1 MALAQNLSYL
11 MEQHHV
17 STAQLA
23 RDLAVSEDTVVS
35 WLNGSSEP
43 GIAHLSGLK
52 YLFSVTMEELLRE
65 QNTENTE
72 HYIIPFQADN
82 SKYIWREFKKIPLC
96 GLLVSFIT
104 GFVLVTV
111 LHFTALPFRSTA
123 ALYFPLIPVL
133 IRLIRGYLSLRK
145 DYRDIEERRYV
156 PGQWTSLSCSDVLV
170 VTEKWREGALVD
182 RTQCE
187 KEELMDVISTP
198 SHEILCSN
206 SRIYGVPK
214 AIIPPDSCLHS
225 FLSEQKKLAARFPR
239 ILYVIMQ
246 LLTTASLLLILA
258 DFLILVS
265 GIQPLFLPIWV
276 FALIF
281 ALGYLSLALFSRRGC
296 KLYHSQLFSPLFFL
310 TALTAMLIAFLV

>member
-1 MALAQNLSYL
+1 MAFPRNLSFL
-11 MEQHHV
+11 MEQHHI

-43 GIAHLSGLK
+43 GITQLSGLK
-52 YLFSVTMEELLRE
+52 QLFSVTIEELLRE
-65 QNTENTE
+65 QNTDQTE
-72 HYIIPFQADN
+72 HYIIPFQADS
-82 SKYIWREFKKIPLC
+82 SKYVWREFKKIPLC

-123 ALYFPLIPVL
+123 ALYIPLIPVL

-145 DYRDIEERRYV
+145 DYRDIEERRNI
-156 PGQWTSLSCSDVLV
+156 PGQWTSLSCSDALV
-170 VTEKWREGALVD
+170 ITEKWRGGVPIN
-182 RTQCE
+182 RTECE
-187 KEELMDVISTP
+187 RGELMDVISTP
-198 SHEILCSN
+198 SHEIFCSS

-214 AIIPPDSCLHS
+214 SIIPPNSCLYS

-246 LLTTASLLLILA
+246 LLTTASLLLILT

-265 GIQPLFLPIWV
+265 GVQTLFLPIWV

-281 ALGYLSLALFSRRGC
+281 ALGYLSLVLLSRRGC
-296 KLYHSQLFSPLFFL
+296 KLYQSQLFSPLFFL
-310 TALTAMLIAFLV
+310 AALIAMLIAFLI